1 MQIPLGQIRAQ
12 SPLQIPA
19 DSQSPNVS
27 VAEGS
32 FWQTSPPTG
41 AGKEELINL
50 EGKNYL
56 SSVKIVVKK
65 ART

>member
-19 DSQSPNVS
+19 DSQSPNV
-27 VAEGS
+27 AEGS

-41 AGKEELINL
+41 AGREELINL

-56 SSVKIVVKK
+56 SSVKMVVKK
-65 ART
+65 TRT